1 MELLK
6 NLSSISGLMDEI
18 KDYKENNSDDLS
30 VVYNKGKIIDCEEI
44 PIKHSFADQVYLRQM
59 DMSKHQLVIGAIHNH
74 KHIWFL
80 MTGKVSIRTNNE
92 IITHIAPC
100 YTVSEP
106 GDQRVIYAHE
116 DSIFINIHKN
126 PSNNKNIEELEKEIV
141 SLNKKEYEQKNK

>member
-1 MELLK
+1 MIINSFVRSL
-6 NLSSISGLMDEI
+6 IS
-18 KDYKENNSDDLS
+18 
-30 VVYNKGKIIDCEEI
+30 
-44 PIKHSFADQVYLRQM
+44 
-59 DMSKHQLVIGAIHNH
+59 
-74 KHIWFL
+74 FL
-80 MTGKVSIRTNNE
+80 RTNNE

>member
-6 NLSSISGLMDEI
+6 NLPSISGLMDEI

-44 PIKHSFADQVYLRQM
+44 PIKHSFADQIYLRQM

-92 IITHIAPC
+92 IITHIKRLNRL
-100 YTVSEP
+100 SSILLLRLIIS
-106 GDQRVIYAHE
+106 QFIKILHLVI
-116 DSIFINIHKN
+116 IQFQN
-126 PSNNKNIEELEKEIV
+126 L
-141 SLNKKEYEQKNK
+141 